1 MNMKNNPSLK
11 STAIRSAG
19 LSHQYQSPPKTMNM
33 MMLSSLLLVLFPAST
48 SALIQNPLLQHVR
61 QFSSGS
67 RIPCTTQSRY
77 DRCTLFSSVGDE
89 EEAHLQGIS
98 VGIDLG
104 TTNSAVAMMVPSD
117 GPDG

>member
-1 MNMKNNPSLK
+1 
-11 STAIRSAG
+11 
-19 LSHQYQSPPKTMNM
+19 MNM

-67 RIPCTTQSRY
+67 RIPCTTPSRY